1 MTVTRDDLLYSAL
14 QAGVTEIGAAP
25 ADPLLE
31 IKEILE
37 RRQSENRI
45 TPFEEPDPSNRLS
58 PAGLLDSCRSIITL
72 ALPYTPPGSILP
84 PKVYNLYGKVAR
96 CARSIDYHFIIEKKA
111 GEVVTALKERTGSEF
126 NYRIL
131 ADRSPL
137 LERELSRKSGLGLI
151 GENCTLIN
159 RRYGSYAA
167 LATIL
172 VDKQVESGPANN
184 EKCLSCGRCRKA
196 CPTGALAESYIIN
209 PRRCISYLTQASGPV
224 PLEMRP
230 LMGRHIYGCDLC
242 QEACPLNRQAENSP
256 YPEAAFTYF
265 PAYPLLLPLLQIT
278 RKEYE
283 LTIGLSSAGWRGK
296 TILQRNAVIALGNC
310 DDSGAVKP
318 LALLLENDSRPLIRQ
333 HAAWALGRIGGD
345 RAVFALEKSR
355 LNDPEESVNKEVE
368 EALAFRDEYT
378 NS

>member
-1 MTVTRDDLLYSAL
+1 MIITKEMLTAAAL

-25 ADPLLE
+25 ADPLIE
-31 IKEILE
+31 MKERLD
-37 RRQSENRI
+37 RRLAENRT
-45 TPFEEPDPSNRLS
+45 TPFEEQDPSARLS

-72 ALPYTPPGSILP
+72 ALPYTPPGNHIP
-84 PKVYNLYGKVAR
+84 PKESNLYGKVAR

-111 GEVVTALKERTGSEF
+111 GEVVEALKKITETSF
-126 NYRIL
+126 KHKML

-137 LERELSRKSGLGLI
+137 LERELARKSGLGLV

-159 RRYGSYAA
+159 SRYGSYTA

-172 VDKQVESGPANN
+172 VDNYTEPGPANN
-184 EKCLSCGRCRKA
+184 EKCLSCGRCREA
-196 CPTGALAESYIIN
+196 CPTGALIEQYTIN
-209 PRRCISYLTQASGPV
+209 PHRCISYLNQAGGPV
-224 PLEMRP
+224 PLKMRP

-242 QEACPLNRQAENSP
+242 QEACPLNDKAEISP
-256 YPEAAFTYF
+256 YPESAFVFF

-283 LTIGLSSAGWRGK
+283 LTVGLSSAGWRGK

-310 DDSGAVKP
+310 NDSDAVKP
-318 LALLLENDSRPLIRQ
+318 LSLLLENDSRQLIRQ

-355 LNDPEESVNKEVE
+355 LKDPEEVVKYEAE
-368 EALAFRDEYT
+368 QALAFRDEHT
-378 NS
+378 KS

>member
-1 MTVTRDDLLYSAL
+1 MIITKDILTAAAQ

-31 IKEILE
+31 MKEKLD
-37 RRQSENRI
+37 RRQAENRA
-45 TPFEEPDPSNRLS
+45 TPFEEQDPAARLS
-58 PAGLLDSCRSIITL
+58 PADLLDGCLSIITL
-72 ALPYTPPGSILP
+72 ALPYTPPGTLIP
-84 PKVYNLYGKVAR
+84 PMESNLYGKVAR

-111 GEVVTALKERTGSEF
+111 GEVVEALKKITDTSF
-126 NYRIL
+126 KHKIL

-137 LERELSRKSGLGLI
+137 LERELARKSGLGLI

-159 RRYGSYAA
+159 RRYGSYTA

-172 VDKQVESGPANN
+172 VDRQVEPGPANN
-184 EKCLSCGRCRKA
+184 EKCLSCGCCREA
-196 CPTGALAESYIIN
+196 CPTGALIEPYIIN
-209 PRRCISYLTQASGPV
+209 PHRCISYLTQAGGPV

-242 QEACPLNRQAENSP
+242 QEACPLNKQAGLSP
-256 YPEAAFTYF
+256 YPEAAFVFF
-265 PAYPLLLPLLQIT
+265 PAYPLLLPLLQLT

-283 LTIGLSSAGWRGK
+283 LTVGLSSAGWRGK

-310 DDSGAVKP
+310 NDSDAIKL

-333 HAAWALGRIGGD
+333 HTAWALGRIGGG

-355 LNDPEESVNKEVE
+355 LKDPEEVVKKEAE
-368 EALAFRDEYT
+368 QALDY
-378 NS
+378 